1 MPAFCTPVLSEAPRP
16 GCGGVH
22 MHDKV
27 CGSLAAIAAKTI
39 ELHQPGTETPG
50 ICQCGEPWPCP
61 QVCLAYHELTW

>member
-1 MPAFCTPVLSEAPRP
+1 
-16 GCGGVH
+16 

-27 CGSLAAIAAKTI
+27 CGGLAAIAAKTI
-39 ELHQPGTETPG
+39 ELHQPSTETPG